1 VSIAGNPEPLDQ
13 GSKMEINIK
22 EVMLVQ
28 LIGDLNDDT
37 TPQVQEQVSP
47 LAKRGSNIL
56 LDMTKVPYMSSTG
69 IRMLLGLYRQVSNFQ
84 DGRIVLVGL
93 SEELKETISRTGW
106 LAFFSP
112 CETVELGL
120 VELAGNPEPLD
131 QGSEIE
137 INTKEVVLVQ
147 LAGDLDAD
155 TTPKIQDQVSPLAQ
169 RGSNILLDMT
179 KVPYMSSAG
188 IRMLLWL
195 YRQAPSF
202 KDRKIVLVG
211 LSEELKETIS
221 GTGLLDFFSPC
232 ETLELGLKTLR

>member
-1 VSIAGNPEPLDQ
+1 
-13 GSKMEINIK
+13 MEINIK
-22 EVMLVQ
+22 EVMLIQ
-28 LIGDLNDDT
+28 LAGDLNDET
-37 TPQVQEQVSP
+37 TTKVQETVSP
-47 LAKRGSNIL
+47 LAQQGTSIL
-56 LDMTKVPYMSSTG
+56 LDMTKVPYMSSAG
-69 IRMLLGLYRQVSNFQ
+69 IRMLLSLYRQVSDFQ

-93 SEELKETISRTGW
+93 SEELKETIFRTGL

-120 VELAGNPEPLD
+120 VELAGNPESLN
-131 QGSEIE
+131 QGSEME
-137 INTKEVVLVQ
+137 ISTKEVVLVQ
-147 LAGDLDAD
+147 VSGDLDAD
-155 TTPKIQDQVSPLAQ
+155 TTPKIQETVSPLAQ

-211 LSEELKETIS
+211 LSEELRDTIS

-232 ETLELGLKTLR
+232 ETLESGLKALR

>member
-1 VSIAGNPEPLDQ
+1 
-13 GSKMEINIK
+13 MEINIK

-56 LDMTKVPYMSSTG
+56 LDMTKVPYMSS
-69 IRMLLGLYRQVSNFQ
+69 
-84 DGRIVLVGL
+84 
-93 SEELKETISRTGW
+93 
-106 LAFFSP
+106 
-112 CETVELGL
+112 
-120 VELAGNPEPLD
+120 
-131 QGSEIE
+131 
-137 INTKEVVLVQ
+137 
-147 LAGDLDAD
+147 
-155 TTPKIQDQVSPLAQ
+155 
-169 RGSNILLDMT
+169 
-179 KVPYMSSAG
+179 AG

-211 LSEELKETIS
+211 LSEELKDTIS